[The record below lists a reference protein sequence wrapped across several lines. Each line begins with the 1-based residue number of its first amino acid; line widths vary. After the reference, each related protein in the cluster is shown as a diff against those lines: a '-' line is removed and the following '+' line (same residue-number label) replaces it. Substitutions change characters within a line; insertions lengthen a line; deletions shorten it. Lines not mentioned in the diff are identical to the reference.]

1 VLIGFAAADCRE
13 RLLSPSAMAAGRLK
27 NREGNLRSVSSAL
40 LAYDAACDEVHES
53 QALVLAVYFLVAT
66 LDSERAT

>member
-1 VLIGFAAADCRE
+1 
-13 RLLSPSAMAAGRLK
+13 MAAGRLK